1 MHLYLNSE
9 KRWSLVRPIFIKQ
22 LQIQCQASVL
32 PCLKTWIPVYILYWL
47 LSSGIDNSLVN
58 QLLQNMLLPS
68 ISSPSKILKLRHK
81 MNLWVTD
88 TYMYPLNLLRSLLG
102 ISQMMVFWK
111 NSGSNK
117 VFCKRKYTGSE
128 H

>member
-1 MHLYLNSE
+1 
-9 KRWSLVRPIFIKQ
+9 
-22 LQIQCQASVL
+22 
-32 PCLKTWIPVYILYWL
+32 
-47 LSSGIDNSLVN
+47 
-58 QLLQNMLLPS
+58 MLLPS
-68 ISSPSKILKLRHK
+68 ISPPSEILKLRHK

-117 VFCKRKYTGSE
+117 VFCKRKHTGSE
-128 H
+128 HQIQRVLEMLNTNTNGLGKCTSPNKQINK